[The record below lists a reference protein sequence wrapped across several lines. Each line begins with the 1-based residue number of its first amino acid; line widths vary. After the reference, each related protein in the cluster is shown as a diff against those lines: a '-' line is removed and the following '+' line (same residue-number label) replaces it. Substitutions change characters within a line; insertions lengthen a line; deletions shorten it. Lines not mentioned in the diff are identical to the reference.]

1 MRTSS
6 RRNVLRAF
14 GGFGAFI
21 LLGCDGAS
29 TSEGGDGSGSSSP
42 DAGTGSTTTD
52 SGGGTVDASGFAVG
66 SGAFLMSKDYGNP
79 FQGSVGAS
87 CSAYKS
93 STKGPCHSN
102 TYLRKDIT
110 DGLIGLPTRFEFQ
123 VVDSACNPVPNA
135 IVEIWYASPAGAY
148 SKAAEYIDS
157 GVGYNGSGSDLNVSF
172 CTGNNADA
180 LASKWLRGFQVG
192 GADGRVTID
201 GIFPG
206 WYAGRT
212 THVHFI
218 VSANGHSSVTSQLFF
233 DEALNSA
240 VYTKHGS
247 YSSRGNKDTP
257 NAKDNVAGGLTL
269 SEVTMTVSQQSDGSL
284 VASKRITVV

>member
-6 RRNVLRAF
+6 RRDILKAF
-14 GGFGAFI
+14 GGFGAFVLI
-21 LLGCDGAS
+21 GCGSAS
-29 TSEGGDGSGSSSP
+29 TSDIADGSSSP
-42 DAGTGSTTTD
+42 DGSTGSPSPD
-52 SGGGTVDASGFAVG
+52 GGDGGGTVDASGFAIG

-110 DGLIGLPTRFEFQ
+110 DGLVGLPTRFEFQ
-123 VVDSACNPVPNA
+123 VVDSSCNPVQNA

-157 GVGYNGSGSDLNVSF
+157 GVGYNGAGSDLNVSF
-172 CTGNNADA
+172 CTGNDAEA

-212 THVHFI
+212 SHVHFI
-218 VSANGHSSVTSQLFF
+218 VSANGRSSVTSQLFF
-233 DEALNSA
+233 EESLNTA

-247 YSSRGNKDTP
+247 YKARGDKDTT
-257 NAKDNVAGGLTL
+257 NARDNVASGLTL

>member
-21 LLGCDGAS
+21 LMGCGNAS
-29 TSEGGDGSGSSSP
+29 TSDGSDGGGSSPDGSTGSSSP
-42 DAGTGSTTTD
+42 D
-52 SGGGTVDASGFAVG
+52 GGGLVDASGFAIG
-66 SGAFLMSKDYGNP
+66 SGAFLSNKDYGDP
-79 FQGSVGAS
+79 FQGSAGAS

-123 VVDSACNPVPNA
+123 VVDSACSPVPNA

-157 GVGYNGSGSDLNVSF
+157 GVGYNGAGSDLSVSF
-172 CTGNNADA
+172 CTGNNAEA

-218 VSANGHSSVTSQLFF
+218 VSANGKSSVTSQLFF
-233 DEALNSA
+233 DEALNTS

-247 YSSRGNKDTP
+247 YSSRGNKDTT
-257 NAKDNVAGGLTL
+257 NARDNVASGLTL

-284 VASKRITVV
+284 VAAKRITVV

>member
-21 LLGCDGAS
+21 LLGCGTASTSDGSDGDGAS
-29 TSEGGDGSGSSSP
+29 PDGSGGSTSP
-42 DAGTGSTTTD
+42 D
-52 SGGGTVDASGFAVG
+52 GGGIVDASGFAVG
-66 SGAFLMSKDYGNP
+66 SGAFLTNKDYGDP
-79 FQGSVGAS
+79 FQGSVAAS
-87 CSAYKS
+87 CSAYKA

-123 VVDSACNPVPNA
+123 VVDSACSPVPNA

-157 GVGYNGSGSDLNVSF
+157 GVGYNGAGSDLNVSF
-172 CTGNNADA
+172 CTGNNAEA

-201 GIFPG
+201 GIYPG

-218 VSANGHSSVTSQLFF
+218 VSANGRSSITSQLFF
-233 DEALNSA
+233 DEALNTS
-240 VYTKHGS
+240 VYTRHGS
-247 YSSRGNKDTP
+247 YSSRGNKDTS
-257 NAKDNVAGGLTL
+257 NARDNVAGGLTL